1 MPGKSK
7 KGGGLEVKSAYK
19 MKGWSGYQN
28 SPVKQK
34 QKYEGA
40 ETMTSE
46 TLRDKWGVEGLD
58 SSADYYIKRGKQG
71 EPMIL
76 GEVDLEGKKVV
87 GVPGRIGGKL
97 ERE

>member
-1 MPGKSK
+1 MPYGDKKSY
-7 KGGGLEVKSAYK
+7 SFFK

-28 SPVKQK
+28 SPIEQK

-58 SSADYYIKRGKQG
+58 SSTDYYIKRGKQG